1 VIEVPAKSVAEA
13 LEDEKR
19 IERAF
24 RRAFRNAVLEHRRDG
39 FPMIFWENGRIVH
52 VPADQVSLPEV
63 EE

>member
-39 FPMIFWENGRIVH
+39 VPMVFWENGKIVAKK
-52 VPADQVSLPEV
+52 P
-63 EE
+63 